1 VYPATDALAGRTR
14 KPRGCGNARKHA
26 VCATTDTGTKG
37 QKGLRGG
44 ANRPY
49 GCTFV
54 SQSRPHMPLCLN
66 NTRGVYHFCESG
78 GPGSLS
84 EINTE
89 KEAHFTKRGG
99 ILKQERQRLG

>member
-1 VYPATDALAGRTR
+1 
-14 KPRGCGNARKHA
+14 
-26 VCATTDTGTKG
+26 
-37 QKGLRGG
+37 
-44 ANRPY
+44 
-49 GCTFV
+49 
-54 SQSRPHMPLCLN
+54 MPLCLN